1 MKKKLILT
9 TALFTV
15 SISVNVKA
23 DEAEVFPQTQV
34 SQVSTEGTLKWE
46 LDPYQQNVVDDNRQP
61 ITIGISGNDISIP
74 LPQGWSV
81 SFRKDGHAYSPQ
93 KINNKELA
101 EYSESKRKSSRA
113 DLPAVQAQ
121 NTSLKVLL
129 VEDKEKTTKL
139 GAIYN
144 NNQGTTLTPTVTVTP
159 PTSSPS
165 TLSVVFRSQ
174 DGFWAGS
181 YFLRDSQTIEKEKE
195 EQEKKRKEEEE
206 QQKQKAEQE
215 KEEQE
220 KKRKKEVEETYLK
233 YLEYDSS
240 KTWYQ
245 RLGESIQDQWWNFK
259 GWLRG

>member
-46 LDPYQQNVVDDNRQP
+46 LDPYQQNVVDDNRQL

-74 LPQGWSV
+74 LPKGWSV
-81 SFRKDGHAYSPQ
+81 SFRKDGHTYSPQ
-93 KINNKELA
+93 KINNEELA
-101 EYSESKRKSSRA
+101 EYSESKRPRPRA
-113 DLPAVQAQ
+113 AQ

-129 VEDKEKTTKL
+129 VEDEEKTTKL

-144 NNQGTTLTPTVTVTP
+144 NNKGTTLTPTVTVTP

-181 YFLRDSQTIEKEKE
+181 SFLRDSQTIEKEKE
-195 EQEKKRKEEEE
+195 KKRKEEED

-215 KEEQE
+215 KQEVE